1 MDILIELFKLA
12 IFLIMVGVTFLS
24 VYLSLQLR
32 RLINPLSIK
41 LAHLHNDTGD
51 FCGERLFRIRER
63 YENLLKHVD
72 NINASEFSA
81 GVIETESLYLFSNK
95 MTAAAAQSWLRQA
108 PGILISLGL
117 LGTFAGLAVGLSEI
131 TGVLA
136 NSPVSEVNGAVK
148 AIVAPMGAAF
158 QLSFLGL
165 FFSLFV
171 LIFTQISGSRDC
183 LERCE
188 LLLTSWLETILPAQL
203 GDKILTPLR
212 KSIQNLNDS
221 VQDLPKTIS
230 LSIETGMKV
239 AFSSKL
245 DEIFNVNSRLIAEAS
260 RSVGQL
266 SAVASALNE
275 SGQDFVEAAQAF
287 RDSDF
292 ASTLTI
298 SVQQLQKSSVDL
310 TNSTD
315 SLNSRLVDVRDGLM
329 HTQLEW
335 RLLAKTAEQELESC
349 RFASQQIQEE
359 IKVLR
364 EASNCLELSTKS
376 SIDAAKQ
383 LREVRLEVMR
393 DRKLALELAGSVSS
407 RLTTDSSV
415 AESCQVFAKALE
427 IALSNWNRNVER
439 LDGLT
444 TAFVASVQGA
454 KLEDEKILA
463 ERSQAV
469 GETIKQLSGQL
480 KQDLGDAIKG
490 QHEAIIKLSEPTR
503 YAQSVS
509 QKLITQLAELELRLS
524 AIGVLGLQA
533 GKSSEQGF

>member
-12 IFLIMVGVTFLS
+12 IFLIMVGVTFSS

-41 LAHLHNDTGD
+41 LADLHTNTSD
-51 FCGERLFRIRER
+51 FCGKRLAEISKR
-63 YENLLKHVD
+63 YKKLLTYVD
-72 NINASEFSA
+72 NVDTSEFSA
-81 GVIETESLYLFSNK
+81 GVIETQILHLFSGK

-131 TGVLA
+131 SGILENRPA
-136 NSPVSEVNGAVK
+136 SEINGAVM
-148 AIVAPMGAAF
+148 AIVAPMGIAF

-171 LIFTQISGSRDC
+171 LIFTQVSGTRDC
-183 LERCE
+183 LNRCE
-188 LLLTSWLETILPAQL
+188 VLLSSWLETVLPREI
-203 GDKILTPLR
+203 GDKLITPLR
-212 KSIQNLNDS
+212 QSIQNLNDAIKK
-221 VQDLPKTIS
+221 LPES
-230 LSIETGMKV
+230 ASSSIETAMRK
-239 AFSSKL
+239 AFATKL
-245 DEIFNVNSRLIAEAS
+245 DEIFNVNSKLITEAS

-292 ASTLTI
+292 ARTLAT
-298 SVQQLQKSSVDL
+298 SVQQLQESSDEL
-310 TNSTD
+310 ANSTG
-315 SLNSRLVDVRDGLM
+315 SLSSRLVDVRDGLM

-335 RLLAKTAEQELESC
+335 KLLAKTAEQELESC
-349 RFASQQIQEE
+349 RIASQQIQEE

-364 EASNCLELSTKS
+364 EASNCLALSTQS
-376 SIDAAKQ
+376 TTDAAKQ
-383 LREVRLEVMR
+383 LKEVRLEVMR
-393 DRKLALELAGSVSS
+393 DRKLALELAESVQI
-407 RLTTDSSV
+407 RLAADTSV
-415 AESCQVFAKALE
+415 AESCQVFASALE
-427 IALSNWNRNVER
+427 IALNNWNRNVER
-439 LDGLT
+439 LDELT
-444 TAFVASVQGA
+444 TAFVTSVQHA
-454 KLEDEKILA
+454 KLEDEHVLA
-463 ERSQAV
+463 ERSKAAS
-469 GETIKQLSGQL
+469 ETMDQLSSQL

-509 QKLITQLAELELRLS
+509 QKLINQLNELELRLANLTALKIQDPDAS
-524 AIGVLGLQA
+524 ERGL
-533 GKSSEQGF
+533 

>member
-12 IFLIMVGVTFLS
+12 IFLIMVGVTFSS
-24 VYLSLQLR
+24 VYLSLRLR
-32 RLINPLSIK
+32 RLINPLSIM

-63 YENLLKHVD
+63 YEKLLKHVD
-72 NINASEFSA
+72 NVDASEFSA
-81 GVIETESLYLFSNK
+81 GVIETERLYLFSIE

-136 NSPVSEVNGAVK
+136 NSPASEVNGAVK

-171 LIFTQISGSRDC
+171 LIFTQISGTRDC
-183 LERCE
+183 LDRCE
-188 LLLTSWLETILPAQL
+188 LLLASWLETILAPQL

-230 LSIETGMKV
+230 LSIETAMKV

-292 ASTLTI
+292 ASTLAT
-298 SVQQLQKSSVDL
+298 SVQQLQESSDEL
-310 TNSTD
+310 ANSTG
-315 SLNSRLVDVRDGLM
+315 SLSSRLVDVRDGLM

-335 RLLAKTAEQELESC
+335 KLLAKTAEQELESC
-349 RFASQQIQEE
+349 RIASQQIQEE

-364 EASNCLELSTKS
+364 EASNCLALSTQS
-376 SIDAAKQ
+376 TTDAAKQ
-383 LREVRLEVMR
+383 LKEVRLEVMR
-393 DRKLALELAGSVSS
+393 DRKLALELAESVQI
-407 RLTTDSSV
+407 RLAADTSV
-415 AESCQVFAKALE
+415 AESCQVFASALE
-427 IALSNWNRNVER
+427 IALNNWNRNVER
-439 LDGLT
+439 LDELT
-444 TAFVASVQGA
+444 TAFVTSVQHA
-454 KLEDEKILA
+454 KLEDEQVLA
-463 ERSQAV
+463 ERSKAAS
-469 GETIKQLSGQL
+469 ETMDQLSSQL

-509 QKLITQLAELELRLS
+509 QKLINQLNELELRLANLTALKIQDPDAS
-524 AIGVLGLQA
+524 ERGL
-533 GKSSEQGF
+533 